1 MSCNLKLFFI
11 KLYINYEFIFD
22 DKPTINKGFWNLD
35 WANKRNIEQ
44 LKTNY
49 KYRNFLISNRGN
61 KNMYLSQNKVAKK
74 MTEEVLLELN
84 NYLK

>member
-1 MSCNLKLFFI
+1 MQVILLENI
-11 KLYINYEFIFD
+11 KNMGNIGDVIEV
-22 DKPTINKGFWNLD
+22 KSGF
-35 WANKRNIEQ
+35 A
-44 LKTNY
+44 
-49 KYRNFLISNRGN
+49 RNFLISNRGN